1 MGWRFYRRIKI
12 APGVT
17 INLSK
22 QGASFSLGERGAHIT
37 FGRNGIRRTVGI
49 PGTGVSYSTV
59 SKRSGGFGW
68 PLFFMI
74 AAAAL
79 LLLAAAWVHSS

>member
-17 INLSK
+17 VNLSK
-22 QGASFSLGERGAHIT
+22 QGASLSIGERGAHVT

-49 PGTGVSYSTV
+49 PGTGVSYTTV
-59 SKRSGGFGW
+59 SKNSGVSSGW
-68 PLFFMI
+68 PLFLI
-74 AAAAL
+74 AAVL
-79 LLLAAAWVHSS
+79 LLLAAAWIHSS

>member
-22 QGASFSLGERGAHIT
+22 QGASLSVGERGAHIT

-49 PGTGVSYSTV
+49 PGTGVSYTTV
-59 SKRSGGFGW
+59 SKNSGVRFSW
-68 PLFFMI
+68 PLFFL

-79 LLLAAAWVHSS
+79 LLLAAAWIHSS